1 MTETFKGRA
10 LATVVIQR
18 LIDEAEKASEALIR
32 HEQYA
37 EAATKIA
44 FTNGLQL
51 ALIIIQNAVTDEG
64 ADDSEMP
71 LKSSPIDEVG
81 DIDWESAYRTSRAVR
96 PDEIPF

>member
-51 ALIIIQNAVTDEG
+51 ALIIIQNAVTDEP
-64 ADDSEMP
+64 DDLEMP
-71 LKSSPIDEVG
+71 LKSGPHDEVG
-81 DIDWESAYRTSRAVR
+81 DIDWPEAHHQGRVVLS
-96 PDEIPF
+96 DEIPF